1 VLVVPN
7 ARLEWIDR
15 YYHDALIQEPL
26 LTAFRKLH
34 PDMNVEISTTSES
47 TVEQD
52 LLQSHSRGLGP
63 DLVLLHGPKAIA
75 LLNLGVVD
83 PLPSGDPQLRR
94 TLSQVEP
101 SLLKRVTTPRGT
113 AGLPVF
119 SELTLACYDRRRLN
133 PSPRSLSALLA
144 VAAAGKPV
152 GLSVDAMG
160 LWWTAGALGASR
172 AMTPILLSMK
182 GERPGTLQTDRSD
195 LLRWLQ
201 WLRQSS
207 MQGRIDVATGPRDL
221 TLGLES
227 GRLAWIPCFSPLLL
241 RLSTTMG
248 RNLGVAALPGGPQG
262 PPSPFL
268 SPRVWALGSDSSP
281 RQRKLALEMAR
292 LSLDPLVQRD
302 ITLNSRYVIP
312 ANRFVPIPV
321 ASSGRLAALAEAQAQ
336 YNANAFWHGINYS
349 EDELAGVVPRIESL
363 LTQVMEGILTPS
375 QGTDALLEMRQA
387 RR

>member
-1 VLVVPN
+1 
-7 ARLEWIDR
+7 
-15 YYHDALIQEPL
+15 
-26 LTAFRKLH
+26 
-34 PDMNVEISTTSES
+34 
-47 TVEQD
+47 
-52 LLQSHSRGLGP
+52 
-63 DLVLLHGPKAIA
+63 
-75 LLNLGVVD
+75 
-83 PLPSGDPQLRR
+83 
-94 TLSQVEP
+94 
-101 SLLKRVTTPRGT
+101 
-113 AGLPVF
+113 
-119 SELTLACYDRRRLN
+119 
-133 PSPRSLSALLA
+133 
-144 VAAAGKPV
+144 
-152 GLSVDAMG
+152 
-160 LWWTAGALGASR
+160 
-172 AMTPILLSMK
+172 
-182 GERPGTLQTDRSD
+182 
-195 LLRWLQ
+195 
-201 WLRQSS
+201 
-207 MQGRIDVATGPRDL
+207 
-221 TLGLES
+221 
-227 GRLAWIPCFSPLLL
+227 
-241 RLSTTMG
+241 MG

-375 QGTDALLEMRQA
+375 QGTDALLQMRQA